1 MFDRPRD
8 YGANDQTDLFLQRP
22 PTPRYVPNKAGIDAE
37 TEIQEGELVDYD
49 LELDMT
55 LEALIQRTLEQAM
68 VEVTHEEELADL
80 KEQQERLRMIR
91 EREEEAIKKLEEENR
106 RRSFEVAKRLNS
118 SKPTAAQLLQDHIAD
133 LLPAVLEELE
143 PLKDVDNRSELEEQL
158 RPWLAQEVAEEIGQ
172 MIDSRDLLEGIDS

>member
-1 MFDRPRD
+1 M
-8 YGANDQTDLFLQRP
+8 FLQRP
-22 PTPRYVPNKAGIDAE
+22 PTPRYVPNRIGVDAE
-37 TEIQEGELVDYD
+37 TEIQEGELIDYD

-55 LEALIQRTLEQAM
+55 LETMIRRTLEQAM

-80 KEQQERLRMIR
+80 KEQQARLRVIR

-106 RRSFEVAKRLNS
+106 KRSIEVAKRLSS
-118 SKPTAAQLLQDHIAD
+118 SKPTAAQLLQDHISD

-143 PLKDVDNRSELEEQL
+143 PLKDVENRNELEEQL

-172 MIDSRDLLEGIDS
+172 MIDSRDLLEGNCFDLFSL